1 MADCTLTE
9 FSFQLNVIHLR
20 IFGRKKK
27 DAAQRENGRNERK
40 KKKKE
45 RKEGEKG

>member
-20 IFGRKKK
+20 IFGREKK
-27 DAAQRENGRNERK
+27 DAAQREDSKNERK
-40 KKKKE
+40 KKRKE